1 MRRRKSGDIVFR
13 NGVEVPKLQVAEIHL
28 NWSFAE
34 PRSLVP
40 SVVSATLIIEPLNR
54 KKERILLLG
63 PR

>member
-40 SVVSATLIIEPLNR
+40 SVVSATLIIDR
-54 KKERILLLG
+54 
-63 PR
+63 